1 MTCTDQQREAA
12 ARPWRQ
18 CKNAALIADEL
29 RPSFTRSAVILCPNP
44 ASPRRRLAESVA
56 RPIGW
61 LQNCIGAP
69 VRAFF
74 PRRHAPRLAPKRAVL
89 APTFRFRL
97 WDLHGAN
104 WAHAMSQRGGGL
116 PSPLWN
122 GDHGCESAYRIG
134 SLAKRPEKG
143 ERATRPFEGEGPM
156 SLRVAIRA
164 CRRALSAEADPATQ
178 RLEGGAKAAR

>member
-12 ARPWRQ
+12 RPRRE
-18 CKNAALIADEL
+18 CKSVAFTVNEFAPSIISSAAI
-29 RPSFTRSAVILCPNP
+29 PFPNP
-44 ASPRRRLAESVA
+44 ISPHRRFAQSVA

-61 LQNCIGAP
+61 LQNYIGAP

-74 PRRHAPRLAPKRAVL
+74 PRRHGPRLAPKRAVL

-104 WAHAMSQRGGGL
+104 RAHAMSQRAGRL
-116 PSPLWN
+116 PSPLWSE
-122 GDHGCESAYRIG
+122 DHGCESAFRIG

-143 ERATRPFEGEGPM
+143 ERAPRPFEGEGPM
-156 SLRVAIRA
+156 SLRIAIRA
-164 CRRALSAEADPATQ
+164 CRRALSAEADQATQ
-178 RLEGGAKAAR
+178 QLEGGAKAAR